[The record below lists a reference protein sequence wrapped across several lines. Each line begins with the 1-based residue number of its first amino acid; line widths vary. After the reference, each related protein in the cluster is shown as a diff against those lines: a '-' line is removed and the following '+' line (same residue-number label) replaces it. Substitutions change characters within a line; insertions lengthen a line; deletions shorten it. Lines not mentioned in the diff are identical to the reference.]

1 MALTKHADPYDQDL
15 MRDMKLAQERDGVS
29 LTKQVFDFLAVRS
42 SGAGLTFEEYLY
54 FGLHKQARKDYSAY
68 MGNNRARAAFYLAND
83 LKNWNAAEDKLNFH
97 EIVSAA
103 GLPTPKIIAAAHA
116 DREMGDVAAL
126 RSSEDIRDFLRSCE
140 TPIFGKPAVAS
151 HGDGAVMIIGREGDQ
166 LKTVDGALSDVDVI
180 VDGMQPYMEGEG
192 YLFQEVLQP
201 NETIAEMTGDRL
213 ATVRLLALANEE
225 SVSIRHAV
233 LRMPAGENRVDN
245 FRRAGNL
252 VAPVDV
258 ETGVLGAAVRG
269 IGVAAVQH
277 EQHPDTEAKISG
289 VALPDFIAA
298 KAIVAQAAK
307 LFPTQHIQSWDVA
320 LTDQGPSLL
329 EVNPGGN
336 FNVLQ
341 LASGRGVFDAEFR
354 DFLKQCVAGNAGGKI
369 KSKGVQGSEE
379 ASEALRHLP
388 FWRRCFSQ

>member
-1 MALTKHADPYDQDL
+1 M
-15 MRDMKLAQERDGVS
+15 
-29 LTKQVFDFLAVRS
+29 
-42 SGAGLTFEEYLY
+42 
-54 FGLHKQARKDYSAY
+54 
-68 MGNNRARAAFYLAND
+68 
-83 LKNWNAAEDKLNFH
+83 
-97 EIVSAA
+97 
-103 GLPTPKIIAAAHA
+103 
-116 DREMGDVAAL
+116 AL
-126 RSSEDIRDFLRSCE
+126 RSSEDIREFLSNCE

-151 HGDGAVMIIGREGDQ
+151 HGDGAVMIVGREGDQ
-166 LKTVDGALSDVDVI
+166 LKTVDGTLADVDALI
-180 VDGMQPYMEGEG
+180 DAMQPYIEGEG

-201 NETIAEMTGDRL
+201 NETIAGMTGGRL
-213 ATVRLLALANEE
+213 ATVRLLVLANEE

-245 FRRAGNL
+245 FRRVGNL

-269 IGVAAVQH
+269 IGVAAMKH
-277 EQHPDTEAKISG
+277 EQHPDTDAKISG
-289 VALPDFIAA
+289 AALPDFVAA

-354 DFLKQCVAGNAGGKI
+354 DFLKQCVAGNAAA
-369 KSKGVQGSEE
+369 KSNPKAFKE
-379 ASEALRHLP
+379 AKKLLKL
-388 FWRRCFSQ
+388 